1 MYEFSLSYE
10 IFLFNFTDTEKELAS
25 LKELS
30 ETRLQEIEQLKLK
43 LEDNNS
49 MYNATLI

>member
-1 MYEFSLSYE
+1 MS
-10 IFLFNFTDTEKELAS
+10 TDTENDLAS

-43 LEDNNS
+43 LEDNS
-49 MYNATLI
+49 MYNTLNITLI